1 MDQEVD
7 GWMKKLVTNR
17 IKQRKRDGW
26 MVLLGNACIKIINRG
41 WLSKSLSPIFPFRFK
56 NTLNSMN

>member
-17 IKQRKRDGW
+17 IKQRKTDGW
-26 MVLLGNACIKIINRG
+26 MVLLGNARIKIINRG
-41 WLSKSLSPIFPFRFK
+41 
-56 NTLNSMN
+56 MAE